1 MFVIITRSFPPE
13 IGGMQNLMKG
23 LAVELSKYEMIK
35 VFADYYDEH
44 EKFDNNLS
52 FSVERVAGIKLFRK
66 YRKAYLVNE
75 FIKNNKDLMKKI
87 NEIKEADIKD
97 GGSGAFYI
105 YLKKLSKK

>member
-35 VFADYYDEH
+35 VFADYYDDH

-52 FSVERVAGIKLFRK
+52 FSIERVGGLKVLNQMQLVHVRLLMTLF
-66 YRKAYLVNE
+66 YS
-75 FIKNNKDLMKKI
+75 KI
-87 NEIKEADIKD
+87 FENLY
-97 GGSGAFYI
+97 FF
-105 YLKKLSKK
+105 